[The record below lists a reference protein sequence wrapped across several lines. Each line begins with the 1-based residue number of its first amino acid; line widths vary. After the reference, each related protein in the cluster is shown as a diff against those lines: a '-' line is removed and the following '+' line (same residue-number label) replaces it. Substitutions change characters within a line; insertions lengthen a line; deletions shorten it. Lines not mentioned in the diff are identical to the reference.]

1 MHAVAANGAR
11 IPTIGFGTYGMTRP
25 DMLRMI
31 PAALLRWLVQQDNVV
46 ALSRTTNP
54 ERIVENLAV
63 FDSGML
69 LDDIGTPL
77 GDG

>member
-11 IPTIGFGTYGMTRP
+11 IPTIEFGTYGMTRP

-31 PAALLRWLVQQDNVV
+31 PLRYAVALQQDNVV

-54 ERIVENLAV
+54 DASSR
-63 FDSGML
+63 
-69 LDDIGTPL
+69 T
-77 GDG
+77 